1 MLAQRGHN
9 AYILCIDRLDFVA
22 FVSTR
27 PAVRGTKGVAI
38 TLIQRCR
45 TNDVSTEANL
55 AGENMNRRFLA
66 ISIVLAS
73 LLLTISCNQTP
84 NTTAGGTNSA
94 SPPASNLKL
103 AFVTNNASDY
113 WTIARKGVE
122 KADAELADV
131 TVEFKLPG
139 EGTAAEQKRIIDDL
153 ISTGVNGMAIS
164 PVDPDNQTQLI
175 NDTAKKAL
183 VITQDSDAPT
193 SDRSLY
199 IGTDNVAA
207 GRQAGELVKEAL
219 PNGGK
224 IMVFVGKSDA
234 RNAAERYQGLKEALQ
249 GSKVEIIDIRTDD
262 TDRARAKTNA
272 ADTLVKYSDIAALV
286 GLWSYNG
293 PAILNAVK
301 DANKVGQV
309 KIICFD
315 EEDETLAGIKEG
327 AIFATVVQQPY
338 EFGYQSV
345 KMMAQILKG
354 DKSAIPANKQ
364 INVPTLVIKKDTVEE
379 FTKKINGLRGRG

>member
-1 MLAQRGHN
+1 MRKVYL
-9 AYILCIDRLDFVA
+9 L
-22 FVSTR
+22 T
-27 PAVRGTKGVAI
+27 
-38 TLIQRCR
+38 
-45 TNDVSTEANL
+45 
-55 AGENMNRRFLA
+55 
-66 ISIVLAS
+66 VLAS
-73 LLLTISCNQTP
+73 FILIATSCGP
-84 NTTAGGTNSA
+84 AANTSGNSTGSNNA
-94 SPPASNLKL
+94 APATGNLKL

-122 KADAELADV
+122 KADGELADV
-131 TVEFKLPG
+131 SVEFRLPG

-153 ISTGVNGMAIS
+153 VSTGIQGIAMS

-175 NDTAKKAL
+175 NDTAKKTL

-193 SDRSLY
+193 SDRSVY

-234 RNAAERYQGLKEALQ
+234 RNAAERFQGLKEALQ

-272 ADTLVKYSDIAALV
+272 ADTLVKYADVAALV

-315 EEDETLAGIKEG
+315 EEDETLAGVKEG

-345 KMMAQILKG
+345 KLMAQILKG
-354 DKSAIPANKQ
+354 DKSGIPANKQ

-379 FTKKINGLRGRG
+379 FTKKINGLRGRS

>member
-1 MLAQRGHN
+1 MNNRSLTFCS
-9 AYILCIDRLDFVA
+9 ILLGASIIASCGSGA
-22 FVSTR
+22 N
-27 PAVRGTKGVAI
+27 I
-38 TLIQRCR
+38 TS
-45 TNDVSTEANL
+45 N
-55 AGENMNRRFLA
+55 
-66 ISIVLAS
+66 
-73 LLLTISCNQTP
+73 
-84 NTTAGGTNSA
+84 AGGNAGNSNA
-94 SPPASNLKL
+94 AGKEIKL

-122 KADAELADV
+122 KADSELADV
-131 TVEFKLPG
+131 KVEFKLPG

-153 ISTGVNGMAIS
+153 TSTGIQGVAMS
-164 PVDPDNQTQLI
+164 PVDPDNQTPLI
-175 NDTAKKAL
+175 NDTAKKTL
-183 VITQDSDAPT
+183 VITQDSDAPS
-193 SDRSLY
+193 SDRALY

-207 GRQAGELVKEAL
+207 GREAGQLVKEAL

-272 ADTLVKYSDIAALV
+272 ADTLVKYPEIAGMV

-301 DANKVGQV
+301 DVGKLDKV

-315 EEDETLAGIKEG
+315 EEDETLAGVKEG
-327 AIFATVVQQPY
+327 SIFATVVQQPY

-345 KMMAQILKG
+345 ILMSRIIKG
-354 DKSAIPANKQ
+354 DKSVIPAGKQ
-364 INVPTLVIKKDTVEE
+364 IYVPTLVIKKDNVEE
-379 FTKKINGLRGRG
+379 FTKKINGLRGR

>member
-1 MLAQRGHN
+1 MKTRYLFLVIFLQIVIVAVSCKTN
-9 AYILCIDRLDFVA
+9 APTTTGN
-22 FVSTR
+22 ST
-27 PAVRGTKGVAI
+27 G
-38 TLIQRCR
+38 
-45 TNDVSTEANL
+45 N
-55 AGENMNRRFLA
+55 
-66 ISIVLAS
+66 
-73 LLLTISCNQTP
+73 
-84 NTTAGGTNSA
+84 TAGKNF
-94 SPPASNLKL
+94 KL

-122 KADAELADV
+122 KADAELNDV
-131 TVEFKLPG
+131 TVDFRLPG

-153 ISTGVNGMAIS
+153 VSTGIAGIAIS

-183 VITQDSDAPT
+183 VITQDSDAPK
-193 SDRSLY
+193 SDRALY

-234 RNAAERYQGLKEALQ
+234 RNAAERFQGLKEALQ
-249 GSKVEIIDIRTDD
+249 GSKVEILDIRTDD
-262 TDRARAKTNA
+262 TDRARAKSNA
-272 ADTLVKYSDIAALV
+272 ADTLVKYPDIAGLV

-301 DANKVGQV
+301 DAGKVGQV
-309 KIICFD
+309 KIVCFD
-315 EEDETLAGIKEG
+315 EEDETLTGVKDG
-327 AIFATVVQQPY
+327 SIFATVVQQPF

-345 KMMAQILKG
+345 KLMAQILGG

-364 INVPTLVIKKDTVEE
+364 INVPTLVIKKDSVEE
-379 FTKKINGLRGRG
+379 FQKKINQLRGRG

>member
-1 MLAQRGHN
+1 MKKIQFVILFAAACFGLLSFSCKKSSADRGN
-9 AYILCIDRLDFVA
+9 NVA
-22 FVSTR
+22 AKTD
-27 PAVRGTKGVAI
+27 AK
-38 TLIQRCR
+38 
-45 TNDVSTEANL
+45 
-55 AGENMNRRFLA
+55 
-66 ISIVLAS
+66 
-73 LLLTISCNQTP
+73 
-84 NTTAGGTNSA
+84 
-94 SPPASNLKL
+94 NLKL

-122 KADAELADV
+122 KADAELNNV

-153 ISTGVNGMAIS
+153 VSTGVNGIAIS

-175 NDTAKKAL
+175 NETAKKTL
-183 VITQDSDAPT
+183 VLTQDSDAPN
-193 SDRSLY
+193 SDRALY

-207 GRQAGELVKEAL
+207 GRQAGELIKEAL

-224 IMVFVGKSDA
+224 IMLFVGKSDA
-234 RNAAERYQGLKEALQ
+234 RNAAERAQGIKEALKD
-249 GSKVEIIDIRTDD
+249 SKIEIIDTRTDD
-262 TDRARAKTNA
+262 TDRARAKSNA
-272 ADTLVKYSDIAALV
+272 ADTLVKYPDVAALV

-315 EEDETLAGIKEG
+315 EESETLAGVKDG
-327 AIFATVVQQPY
+327 SIFATVVQQPY

-345 KMMAQILKG
+345 KLMAEILGG
-354 DKSAIPANKQ
+354 DKSKIPANKQ
-364 INVPTLVIKKDTVEE
+364 INVPTLIIKKDSVDE
-379 FTKKINGLRGRG
+379 FEKKINALRGRG